1 MAPRFRISRVFLAV
15 MLSVASLLNS
25 AEAALFLSRGNRSSL
40 GDAVDDYQAGCRNV
54 VRQLESSSKAEQLA
68 SCIGYGLA
76 EVSCRTEQQYLGLAH
91 WTAGSVA
98 EVCVHLS
105 SELVMLERAGSPRNV
120 SFAQSMES
128 TLQGKTDD
136 YDGQPQEPLPPY
148 NQSDPNPF
156 INEDANTSTT
166 VVMTTTSMPLSST
179 TPAEPA
185 TTSTTGTT
193 ETTTLPWPLGTTTLT
208 EPSTTSTIG
217 TTETTTAST
226 TASTTGTA
234 ETTLLPWQLSDA
246 TTAESTTTSTT
257 PPGLWVA
264 TTPS

>member
-156 INEDANTSTT
+156 INEDANTLYDCRDDDDVNATEQHNACRACDNVYHGNNRNYDSAMAAGYHNAYGAFDN
-166 VVMTTTSMPLSST
+166 VYHWNNRNYDSVYHSVYHRNSGNYSSAMA
-179 TPAEPA
+179 AE
-185 TTSTTGTT
+185 
-193 ETTTLPWPLGTTTLT
+193 
-208 EPSTTSTIG
+208 
-217 TTETTTAST
+217 
-226 TASTTGTA
+226 
-234 ETTLLPWQLSDA
+234 
-246 TTAESTTTSTT
+246 
-257 PPGLWVA
+257 
-264 TTPS
+264 